1 MPEENEGQVQN
12 PTTPTQ
18 EPTQEPVQN
27 PEPVLAPEILA
38 GDALEPSITIAGEI
52 AYRPTDNDGNEENY
66 VDATAYDGYAK
77 RISHDKDVISERIY
91 DKYYAPEATSYA
103 VVMKVTENGKE
114 VEKEV
119 ESATMVVGEV
129 RKFVVRS
136 SNTTLKNVNEK
147 ESAPASNEDP
157 EPEPKPEEFDPTV
170 WGEDLPGIAWESTDT
185 DKAIIV
191 EGNKVRAIGVGVV
204 KMRIWSTLND
214 NLVREFTITISEPDI
229 DDEFTIVV

>member
-18 EPTQEPVQN
+18 EPTQ
-27 PEPVLAPEILA
+27 EPVLAPEILA

-136 SNTTLKNVNEK
+136 SNTALKNVNEK

-157 EPEPKPEEFDPTV
+157 KPEEFDSTV

-185 DKAIIV
+185 EKAIIV

-214 NLVREFTITISEPDI
+214 NLVREFTITISEPNI
-229 DDEFTIVV
+229 NDEFTIVV